1 MFAPPLQVVDNFL
14 LQYNVG
20 QALLALYVLTTLA
33 ALPLKSQK
41 IIGINTVVFGLIFVL
56 TPSGPSALQPVH
68 FQFLGIALL
77 FVGPFLV
84 ITASR

>member
-1 MFAPPLQVVDNFL
+1 MFALPLQLVDSFL

-20 QALLALYVLTTLA
+20 QALLALYILTTLA

-41 IIGINTVVFGLIFVL
+41 IIGINTVVFGVIFLL
-56 TPSGPSALQPVH
+56 TPTGPAALQPVH
-68 FQFLGIALL
+68 FQFLGIALI

-84 ITASR
+84 LTAKR